1 MLLVIISPFCRSM
14 NRPGMSVDSG
24 VAAAQ
29 ATQYDRQHPKRV
41 PEGQSDRGAAG
52 FTVFPLALQ
61 IPERFRGIGLVKD
74 VPAGGLVKD
83 AVHVWTSF

>member
-1 MLLVIISPFCRSM
+1 M

-29 ATQYDRQHPKRV
+29 ATQDDRQHPERV
-41 PEGQSDRGAAG
+41 QKGEPDRGAAG